1 MVNENVLFTEQYR
14 RDAISL
20 GGSVE
25 RIFSLLRSRSKA
37 AMTAPARHG
46 RTLFSPGA
54 VRPVRGAECPATDE
68 IQNAAAEPLR
78 CDHP

>member
-25 RIFSLLRSRSKA
+25 RIFSLLQLRSKT
-37 AMTAPARHG
+37 AMTVPARHG
-46 RTLFSPGA
+46 RRLFSPGA
-54 VRPVRGAECPATDE
+54 VRPVRGAECRATDE

-78 CDHP
+78 CDDR